1 MEMRQASSGDPV
13 QVSSGGPVV
22 ATLSYVFQIAN
33 NPFVKWFENASIWA
47 WYMAQ

>member
-1 MEMRQASSGDPV
+1 MEMGQASSGDPV